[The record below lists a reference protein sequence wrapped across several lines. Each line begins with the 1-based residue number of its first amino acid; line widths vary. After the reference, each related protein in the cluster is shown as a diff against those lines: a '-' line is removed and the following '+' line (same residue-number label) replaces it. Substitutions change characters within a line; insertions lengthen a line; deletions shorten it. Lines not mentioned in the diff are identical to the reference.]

1 MGYTSFPV
9 KENLGHKYGYQS
21 DERNL
26 KMSAPLHI
34 SRNIVT
40 EVPLKAQLHLISAQK
55 RMNFRQ
61 LSILQNLFGNEEISK
76 FQVAWSKVGCVRQEL
91 RLCGLRQN
99 LQVRDFLQEP
109 SCRRTLHLT
118 EAL

>member
-40 EVPLKAQLHLISAQK
+40 EVPLKSAITFNIRSK
-55 RMNFRQ
+55 TYA
-61 LSILQNLFGNEEISK
+61 LSAVIDSGESFFE
-76 FQVAWSKVGCVRQEL
+76 
-91 RLCGLRQN
+91 
-99 LQVRDFLQEP
+99 
-109 SCRRTLHLT
+109 
-118 EAL
+118 